1 MNINALFLGHA
12 KTLCCQTLPDAVQA
26 GTLGWAV
33 RQRVGNAARSDKEG
47 VACDGVPDGVALVDD
62 HGGEPGGHQLSAPAP
77 WDGWLWSETGS
88 VDLAAELD
96 QHWPILVISREHVF
110 IRSCL
115 FGWWLAIWL
124 IGEHPPMPLR

>member
-1 MNINALFLGHA
+1 M
-12 KTLCCQTLPDAVQA
+12 
-26 GTLGWAV
+26 GWAV

-47 VACDGVPDGVALVDD
+47 AACDGVPDGVALVDD
-62 HGGEPGGHQLSAPAP
+62 HGGEPGGQPVGHQLSAPTP

-96 QHWPILVISREHVF
+96 QYRPVLVMGRDHVF

-115 FGWWLAIWL
+115 FGWWLAIWHPIWI
-124 IGEHPPMPLR
+124 IGERSARVASARPYL